1 MPKVKIKKNDEVMVI
16 QGRDRGV
23 KGRVLRVLPGEETA
37 IVERVNMIK
46 RHTRPNPSKQIK
58 GGILEREA
66 PIHLSNLKLVCPECG
81 KPTRVGSKRAGE
93 GSGLRVCKRCD
104 AAFN

>member
-1 MPKVKIKKNDEVMVI
+1 MQKVKIKRNDEVLVI

-23 KGRVLRVLPGEETA
+23 KARVLKVLPGEEKA

-66 PIHLSNLKLVCPECG
+66 PIRLSNLKLVCPECG
-81 KPTRVGSKRAGE
+81 KPTRVGSKRLE
-93 GSGLRVCKRCD
+93 DGSGLRVCKRCG
-104 AAFN
+104 ASFN